1 MSIIR
6 LSGISLTFILNQIRN
21 YSNTDQH
28 NHESGKDGNDVTEV
42 YNKSDIVGLR
52 ND

>member
-21 YSNTDQH
+21 YLNTDQH
-28 NHESGKDGNDVTEV
+28 NHGSGEDGNDITEV
-42 YNKSDIVGLR
+42 YNKSDIVGR
-52 ND
+52 R